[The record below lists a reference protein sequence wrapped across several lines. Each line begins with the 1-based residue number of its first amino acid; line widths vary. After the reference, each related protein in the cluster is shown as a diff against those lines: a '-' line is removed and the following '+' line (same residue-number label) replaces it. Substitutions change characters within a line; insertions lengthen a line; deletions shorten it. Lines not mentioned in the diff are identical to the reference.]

1 MAQLEDPK
9 ERAGRVGESQHGQH
23 HNTAFIHK
31 LYSMLEDD
39 NMKDLIWW
47 SASQNSFLIKPNEKF
62 SKALA
67 TFFKHT
73 NVASFVR
80 QLNMYGFHKVSDHKP
95 SSAKGT
101 SQDEDEAISLWE
113 FRHSM
118 GCFRKGDKESL
129 KSIKR
134 RSSKNQVLLSR
145 NNSAQSLASQYSSQ
159 QDLGAGGSS
168 IAGRVHSIESA
179 EKYYNATV
187 YQPPY
192 TDALPQHS
200 QGQVQAYPDMRFPL
214 EQKPHTS
221 GVITFPRLPNSAIE
235 DLRATNL
242 DMMKL
247 LDLVQKAMHISS
259 PSSSNELSGSVCST
273 SGGSSRSSNQL
284 GNPSGSSH
292 DAISSPSHARSPT
305 GTRESTLEHL
315 NQEIA
320 AFRTT
325 ILMKLQRHAE
335 IQLHMLPPTPS
346 QRQSHPQ
353 STYAV
358 SAPPST
364 GTNFLPYNSSG
375 SIGMSTTYDA
385 YPISKPGMSIPG
397 AISQGFHNSPYLMLD
412 PFAKGSSSSISKKR
426 HMSVL
431 MDPLAPAPMSAPA
444 ALQIPALPQ
453 PTSTSSSPIHA
464 HEGNMPHANV
474 AGTNSPFHASCPVSR
489 IDSRQDLHHQT
500 SNPPVSEDKR
510 LFSPSRKDSP
520 PSQLLPLL
528 STTTRGSADG
538 NNMLLAPQ
546 SPATL
551 PPTVLQNR
559 LPAPAPQNNAGR
571 GPGQVSITYKPYFPY
586 GTIPPQQV
594 LSSQYIL
601 PLFQSSSGSFT
612 SGSAVTTAHV
622 PPRPISAIPESSTC
636 NNSEIP
642 SSTKPTTDEQQAPA
656 TVKQSTNNTHRQSIT
671 SQDTCTSPANS
682 KSRGLYAL
690 LNHDN

>member
-1 MAQLEDPK
+1 
-9 ERAGRVGESQHGQH
+9 
-23 HNTAFIHK
+23 
-31 LYSMLEDD
+31 
-39 NMKDLIWW
+39 MKDLIWW

-101 SQDEDEAISLWE
+101 SQDEDEAINLWE

-145 NNSAQSLASQYSSQ
+145 NNSAQSLASQYNSQ
-159 QDLGAGGSS
+159 QDLGPGGSS
-168 IAGRVHSIESA
+168 IAGHVHPIEPA
-179 EKYYNATV
+179 DKYYSTTV

-192 TDALPQHS
+192 TDAPPLHS
-200 QGQVQAYPDMRFPL
+200 QSQIQAYPDMRFPQ

-221 GVITFPRLPNSAIE
+221 SVITLPHLPNSAIE

-259 PSSSNELSGSVCST
+259 PPSANELGGSVCST
-273 SGGSSRSSNQL
+273 SGGSGLSSNQL
-284 GNPSGSSH
+284 GSASGSAN
-292 DAISSPSHARSPT
+292 DVTSPSSFARSPT
-305 GTRESTLEHL
+305 GTRERTLEYLH
-315 NQEIA
+315 QEIA

-335 IQLHMLPPTPS
+335 LQLHMLPPTPS
-346 QRQSHPQ
+346 QRHSHPQ
-353 STYAV
+353 NSYAV

-364 GTNFLPYNSSG
+364 GTNFLPYNGSG
-375 SIGMSTTYDA
+375 SIGMPTGYDA
-385 YPISKPGMSIPG
+385 YPTNKPALAIPG
-397 AISQGFHNSPYLMLD
+397 AISHGFHGSPYLMLD
-412 PFAKGSSSSISKKR
+412 PYAKGSSSSISRKR

-431 MDPLAPAPMSAPA
+431 VDPLAPAPMSAPA
-444 ALQIPALPQ
+444 AMQVPSLAQ
-453 PTSTSSSPIHA
+453 PTSTSSSPVHA
-464 HEGNMPHANV
+464 PEGNMPHANA
-474 AGTNSPFHASCPVSR
+474 AGANSPFHASCPVSR
-489 IDSRQDLHHQT
+489 IDSRQDLHHHQT
-500 SNPPVSEDKR
+500 SNPSASEDKR
-510 LFSPSRKDSP
+510 PFSPSRKDSP

-528 STTTRGSADG
+528 TTNARGSGDG
-538 NNMLLAPQ
+538 NSLLLAPQ

-551 PPTVLQNR
+551 PPTASQHR
-559 LPAPAPQNNAGR
+559 LPAPTPQNNAGR
-571 GPGQVSITYKPYFPY
+571 GPAQVSITYKPYFPY
-586 GTIPPQQV
+586 GTIPPQPV

-601 PLFQSSSGSFT
+601 PLFQSGSGSFT
-612 SGSAVTTAHV
+612 SGSSVTAAHA
-622 PPRPISAIPESSTC
+622 PLRSTTAIPETSSC

-642 SSTKPTTDEQQAPA
+642 SFPKPTTDEQQAPA
-656 TVKQSTNNTHRQSIT
+656 TVNQSATNSHRQSIVN
-671 SQDTCTSPANS
+671 QDTCSSPATS

-690 LNHDN
+690 LNHDT